1 MHVLRRCNEDILWPF
16 KTVKVFT
23 TFACILSIRKKQYTW
38 LRRDWLNIVE
48 LKGLSET
55 ILLRKTFHDAVL
67 FIGNACEINNLKLF
81 KAIEI
86 I

>member
-1 MHVLRRCNEDILWPF
+1 MLQRRGGPH
-16 KTVKVFT
+16 
-23 TFACILSIRKKQYTW
+23 
-38 LRRDWLNIVE
+38 IVE

-55 ILLRKTFHDAVL
+55 TLLRKTFHDAVL